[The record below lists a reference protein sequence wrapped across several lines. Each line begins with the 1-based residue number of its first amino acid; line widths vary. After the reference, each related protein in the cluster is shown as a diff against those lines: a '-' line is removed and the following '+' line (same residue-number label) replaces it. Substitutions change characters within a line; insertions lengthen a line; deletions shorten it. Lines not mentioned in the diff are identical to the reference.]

1 MKFRCDRDILVE
13 ALNTSNKAVTNRA
26 TLPVL
31 NGLHLKLE
39 EDTLVITGS
48 DLDLTITVSLDVA
61 GESDGTSVVPARLLS
76 DVIRS
81 VESGTVDITVNDTDL
96 QVVAGRSEF
105 ALRTIP
111 SDEYPLFEGIN
122 SDPVTVDAS
131 LLVSALEQVTPAASS
146 DDSRPI
152 LTGVYMV
159 AEETG
164 FRLVAT
170 DSYRLAVRDMPGSS
184 LLAGQPPILVPS
196 RALTELARLLE
207 KDSEVSLYL
216 GEKEASFEVNNIR
229 MTTRLIEGEFPDYKR
244 LVPDDN
250 PNKLT
255 ANRAELRDAVKR
267 VRLLAQEA
275 TPIRLEMGM
284 NGLQLIAKTQDIG
297 EAHETVDA
305 NYNGDDLT
313 IAFNAEYL
321 LKGLEIAPGDDI
333 TLETR
338 DNQKPAV
345 LKSDEHPEFLY
356 LLMPVRIS

>member
-1 MKFRCDRDILVE
+1 VKFRCDRDDLVE
-13 ALNTSNKAVTNRA
+13 ALNTAGKAVTNRA

-39 EDTLVITGS
+39 SNTLIITGS
-48 DLDLTITVSLDVA
+48 DLDLTITVTVDVG
-61 GESDGTSVVPARLLS
+61 GEKDGVSVIPAKLLS
-76 DVIRS
+76 DVVRS
-81 VESGTVDITVNDTDL
+81 VEDGIVDLTVEETDL
-96 QVVAGRSEF
+96 QVIAGRSEF
-105 ALRTIP
+105 TLRTIP
-111 SDEYPLFEGIN
+111 SDEYPIFDEID
-122 SDPVTVDAS
+122 SEPVNVDAS
-131 LLVSALEQVTPAASS
+131 MLVKALEQVTPAASS

-159 AEETG
+159 AETEG

-207 KDSEVSLYL
+207 GNKEVSLHL
-216 GEKEASFEVNNIR
+216 GDKEASFVVDNVK

-244 LVPDDN
+244 LVPEDN
-250 PNKLT
+250 PNKMT
-255 ANRAELRDAVKR
+255 ANRSELRDAVKR

-275 TPIRLEMGM
+275 TPIRLEMTSS
-284 NGLQLIAKTQDIG
+284 GLQLIAKTQDIG

-305 NYNGDDLT
+305 SYVGEDLT

-345 LKSDEHPEFLY
+345 LKADEHQEFLY

>member
-1 MKFRCDRDILVE
+1 MKFRCERDTLVE
-13 ALNTSNKAVTNRA
+13 ALNTANKAVTNRA

-31 NGLHLKLE
+31 NGLHLSLE
-39 EDTLVITGS
+39 NDALVITGS

-61 GESDGTSVVPARLLS
+61 GETDGIAVVPARLLS
-76 DVIRS
+76 DVVRS
-81 VESGTVDITVNDTDL
+81 VEAGTVDITVAGSDL
-96 QVVAGRSEF
+96 QVIAGRSEF

-111 SDEYPLFEGIN
+111 ADEYPLFDGPTSE
-122 SDPVTVDAS
+122 PVTVDAT

-159 AEETG
+159 AEKEG

-170 DSYRLAVRDMPGSS
+170 DSYRLAVRDMPGSA

-216 GEKEASFEVNNIR
+216 GEKEASFEVNTVR

-255 ANRAELRDAVKR
+255 ANRGELRDAVKR

-275 TPIRLEMGM
+275 TPIRLEMG
-284 NGLQLIAKTQDIG
+284 NAGLQLIAKTQDIG
-297 EAHETVDA
+297 EAHEIVDA
-305 NYNGDDLT
+305 NYSGDDLT

-345 LKSDEHPEFLY
+345 LKSEEHPEFLY

>member
-159 AEETG
+159 AEET
-164 FRLVAT
+164 
-170 DSYRLAVRDMPGSS
+170 
-184 LLAGQPPILVPS
+184 GQPPILVPS

>member
-1 MKFRCDRDILVE
+1 
-13 ALNTSNKAVTNRA
+13 VT
-26 TLPVL
+26 
-31 NGLHLKLE
+31 
-39 EDTLVITGS
+39 
-48 DLDLTITVSLDVA
+48 
-61 GESDGTSVVPARLLS
+61 
-76 DVIRS
+76 
-81 VESGTVDITVNDTDL
+81 
-96 QVVAGRSEF
+96 
-105 ALRTIP
+105 
-111 SDEYPLFEGIN
+111 
-122 SDPVTVDAS
+122 SDPVNIDAS

-159 AEETG
+159 AEEAG

-170 DSYRLAVRDMPGSS
+170 DSYRLAVRDMPGST

-216 GEKEASFEVNNIR
+216 GEKEASFQVNNVR

-244 LVPDDN
+244 LVPEDN

-255 ANRAELRDAVKR
+255 TNRGELRDAVKR

-275 TPIRLEMGM
+275 TPIRLEMGEA
-284 NGLQLIAKTQDIG
+284 GLQLIAKTQDIG

-305 NYNGDDLT
+305 NYDGDALT

-321 LKGLEIAPGDDI
+321 LKGLEIAPGEDI
-333 TLETR
+333 TLETM

-345 LKSDEHPEFLY
+345 LKSQEHPEFLY

>member
-1 MKFRCDRDILVE
+1 MKFRCDRDDLVE
-13 ALNTSNKAVTNRA
+13 ALNTAGKAVTNRA

-31 NGLHLKLE
+31 NGLHLNLE
-39 EDTLVITGS
+39 KNILVITGS
-48 DLDLTITVSLDVA
+48 DLDLTITVTVDVA
-61 GESDGTSVVPARLLS
+61 GEKDGVSVIPAKLLS
-76 DVIRS
+76 DVVRS
-81 VESGTVDITVNDTDL
+81 VEDGIVDLTVEETDL
-96 QVVAGRSEF
+96 QVIAGRSEF

-111 SDEYPLFEGIN
+111 SDEYPIFDEIA
-122 SDPVTVDAS
+122 SEPVNVDATM
-131 LLVSALEQVTPAASS
+131 LVKALEQVTPAASS

-159 AEETG
+159 AEKEG

-207 KDSEVSLYL
+207 GNKEVSLHL
-216 GEKEASFEVNNIR
+216 GDKEASFVVNNVK

-244 LVPDDN
+244 LVPEDN
-250 PNKLT
+250 PNKMT
-255 ANRAELRDAVKR
+255 ANRSELRDAVKR

-275 TPIRLEMGM
+275 TPIRLEMTAS
-284 NGLQLIAKTQDIG
+284 GLQLIAKTQDIG

-305 NYNGDDLT
+305 SYIGDDLT

-321 LKGLEIAPGDDI
+321 LKGLEIAPGEEI

-345 LKSDEHPEFLY
+345 LKADEHQEFLY